1 MEIKINKIISGI
13 GIKSIYK
20 NEHKNLLS
28 KKETEEAYEK
38 SPFYRIL
45 ENVVEILEE
54 AVFNNILLRQDEGLI
69 NALYGK
75 ERRRDYACSIYAGKT
90 SVIRVFES
98 YLSGEQTGMEK
109 IPEENIK
116 RIGLCGFQHYFV
128 ECKKQK
134 QLSSLREGI
143 MMFSRE
149 KVIDVIKQNYSPPCS
164 IASSFR
170 QIK

>member
-1 MEIKINKIISGI
+1 MKKKGKNTLSEKEI
-13 GIKSIYK
+13 
-20 NEHKNLLS
+20 
-28 KKETEEAYEK
+28 EELCNN
-38 SPFYRIL
+38 SSFFGIL
-45 ENVVEILEE
+45 ENVVEDLGEE
-54 AVFNNILLRQDEGLI
+54 VFNNIFVKDDKGLL
-69 NALYGK
+69 NALYG
-75 ERRRDYACSIYAGKT
+75 EDRRREYVCSIYAGNAGNAGKT
-90 SVIRVFES
+90 SLIRIFHS

-109 IPEENIK
+109 IPKENIK
-116 RIGLCGFQHYFV
+116 RIGLFGFWHYFV